1 MCTFKLFLNTLIS
14 VSYKRKKFCHG
25 HWSSRVP
32 NWPGI
37 KAPYGLRGSE
47 TVPYI
52 ARESQSSMSKRIS
65 PISEINA
72 LGGWV
77 LCNLLRYPLLAKLPI
92 DCTHTIALHWIIFIS
107 SSQTVSCQYRFE
119 HGLHQDSCLPQQ
131 SNWFIKYKKG
141 LARKNV
147 FLS

>member
-52 ARESQSSMSKRIS
+52 ARESRSSMSKRIS

-72 LGGWV
+72 LGGGV
-77 LCNLLRYPLLAKLPI
+77 LCNLLRYPHLQSYRSIA
-92 DCTHTIALHWIIFIS
+92 HTQLHWIIVIS
-107 SSQTVSCQYRFE
+107 SSQIVLCQYRFE